1 MDANIAINRLNNIE
15 MVENPKKF
23 QYMFLVR
30 NKSIEK
36 ETPVVGKA
44 LKSCSTFELLGITS
58 DKIKFSKS
66 Y

>member
-1 MDANIAINRLNNIE
+1 MDTNIAINWLNNIE

-36 ETPVVGKA
+36 ETPVVGKTI
-44 LKSCSTFELLGITS
+44 KSSSTFELLGITS

>member
-36 ETPVVGKA
+36 ETPVVGKTI
-44 LKSCSTFELLGITS
+44 KSSSTFELLGITS

>member
-1 MDANIAINRLNNIE
+1 

-36 ETPVVGKA
+36 ETPVVGKTI
-44 LKSCSTFELLGITS
+44 KSSSTFELLGITS

-66 Y
+66 YWKYLLQSE

>member
-1 MDANIAINRLNNIE
+1 MDTNIAINRLNNIE

-36 ETPVVGKA
+36 ETPVVGKTI
-44 LKSCSTFELLGITS
+44 KSSSTFELLGITS